1 MTYQDIVEK
10 LKPTIRPQD
19 VYDLKDGDEF
29 WYAYNQ
35 GGYIDP
41 SDIIE
46 DKEII
51 EKIEEARKT
60 ISAFEEVY
68 NEIVEKLFDADD
80 EEDDEW

>member
-10 LKPTIRPQD
+10 LKPTIRSQD
-19 VYDLKDGDEF
+19 VYNLEDGDEF

-35 GGYIDP
+35 GGYLDP

-46 DKEII
+46 DKEMI

-68 NEIVEKLFDADD
+68 NEIVEKVFSDEDD
-80 EEDDEW
+80 EEDEE

>member
-19 VYDLKDGDEF
+19 VYDLKEGDEF

-35 GGYIDP
+35 GGYLDP

-46 DKEII
+46 DKEMI

-68 NEIVEKLFDADD
+68 NELVEKLFSEED
-80 EEDDEW
+80 EEDDE

>member
-19 VYDLKDGDEF
+19 IYDLKDGDEF

-46 DKEII
+46 DKEMI

-68 NEIVEKLFDADD
+68 NEIVEKVFSDD
-80 EEDDEW
+80 EEDEE

>member
-10 LKPTIRPQD
+10 LKQTIRPQD
-19 VYDLKDGDEF
+19 IYDLKEGDEF

-35 GGYIDP
+35 GGYLDP

-46 DKEII
+46 DKEMI

-68 NEIVEKLFDADD
+68 NEIVEKVFSD
-80 EEDDEW
+80 EEDEE

>member
-10 LKPTIRPQD
+10 LKPSIRPQD
-19 VYDLKDGDEF
+19 VYDLKEGDEF

-35 GGYIDP
+35 GGYLDP

-46 DKEII
+46 DKEMV

-68 NEIVEKLFDADD
+68 NEIVEKLFGEED
-80 EEDDEW
+80 EEDDE

>member
-80 EEDDEW
+80 EEDDE

>member
-1 MTYQDIVEK
+1 MKYQDIVEK

-19 VYDLKDGDEF
+19 IYDLKDGDEF

-35 GGYIDP
+35 GGYLDP

-46 DKEII
+46 DKEMI

-68 NEIVEKLFDADD
+68 NEIVEKVFSD
-80 EEDDEW
+80 EEDEE